1 MVRNKVDRE
10 PRYPVHVD
18 EPLDVVVE
26 AGDNRTETVKATLV
40 DLSCGGAKL
49 RVAERFSLDSK
60 LTFRIESDGLKNS
73 IEVAADICWTRIAV
87 GSEWWLGCSFNPRMP
102 YELIRE
108 LAEVGIIER
117 RESERQ
123 EITID
128 VSASYELGAARIP
141 VRITSLSPGGFCLC
155 SPEPVTPG
163 SRVLLRIEQD
173 ANEVAKEVANE
184 QLISAKSRWMVEC
197 EKGFVVGCE
206 FADSSSHVAL
216 RRLKGSD
223 DEPTASSSFWK
234 RLLRI

>member
-1 MVRNKVDRE
+1 MVRNKVERE
-10 PRYPVHVD
+10 ARYPVQVE
-18 EPLDVVVE
+18 EPIDVVVE

-49 RVAERFSLDSK
+49 RVSERFSLDSK
-60 LTFRIESDGLKNS
+60 LTFRIEADGLAKS

-87 GSEWWLGCSFNPRMP
+87 GSEWWLGCAFTPRMP

-123 EITID
+123 EIQID
-128 VSASYELGAARIP
+128 VSASYELGTARIP
-141 VRITSLSPGGFCLC
+141 VQITSLSPGGFCLV
-155 SPEPVTPG
+155 SPQPVTPG
-163 SRVLLRIEQD
+163 SRVLLRIEQGPE
-173 ANEVAKEVANE
+173 AMKER
-184 QLISAKSRWMVEC
+184 LISAKSRWLVEC
-197 EKGFVVGCE
+197 NEGYVVGCE

-216 RRLKGSD
+216 RRLQD
-223 DEPTASSSFWK
+223 PDEEPVEESSFWK

>member
-10 PRYPVHVD
+10 PRYPVQAE
-18 EPLDVVVE
+18 EPIDLVVE

-60 LTFRIESDGLKNS
+60 LTFRIEAEGLTKS
-73 IEVAADICWTRIAV
+73 IEVAADICWTRVAV
-87 GSEWWLGCSFNPRMP
+87 GSEWWLGCAFNPRMP

-108 LAEVGIIER
+108 LAQAGFIER

-123 EITID
+123 EIQID

-141 VRITSLSPGGFCLC
+141 VQITSLSPGGFCLS
-155 SPEPVTPG
+155 SPEAVRPG
-163 SRVLLRIEQD
+163 SRVLLRIEPDNDQARD
-173 ANEVAKEVANE
+173 G
-184 QLISAKSRWMVEC
+184 QLISAKSRWLVEA
-197 EKGFVVGCE
+197 GQGYVVGCE
-206 FADSSSHVAL
+206 FADAGSHAAL
-216 RRLKGSD
+216 RRLSD
-223 DEPTASSSFWK
+223 TDTDSNGSSSFWK